1 MNWSEGGGV
10 ASIRPLEFS
19 APDAPMN
26 LAAALAVLAPLA
38 LLAAGL
44 APGRW
49 AAARPRAYATLA
61 AAACWTALGA
71 AAAATATL
79 LVAGAPAVL
88 AVPGIGA
95 LVYFDALGA
104 VMLALVAFVGA
115 MVMRYS
121 RNYLDGD
128 AGHGR
133 FVRLL
138 CLTVA
143 AVLTMIVAGSLV
155 VFAAGW
161 IATSVV
167 LHRLLVFYPERP
179 KALLAA
185 RKKFVASRIGDACLL
200 GAAALAWHA
209 FGGADFPT
217 LFGAAE
223 AIRAG
228 DAAPPELPWIGVLVA
243 AAALAKSAQLPL
255 HGWLTEVMET
265 PTPVSALLHAGII
278 NAGGFLVVRMSPL
291 VSLSVPAL
299 EVLAVVG
306 ALTALFASAVM
317 LTQTSVKVSAAWSTV
332 GQMGF
337 MLLQCGLGAF
347 SAATLHI
354 VAHALYKAHAFLAS
368 GSAVDA
374 ARVARLAP
382 PVAPSPALLAAALPL
397 AAAVTLGVGFALG
410 VTPAEK
416 PGTSVLAAILG
427 IGVAHLVWTTLGAG
441 TLALAVRGIAAA
453 ALVSAAY
460 FALQLGF
467 AHLLAGT
474 VAPEAPPRT
483 AFDAVLGAVLIGA
496 FLAVLVLQALL
507 PRRAERPAWR
517 AAYVHLFNGL
527 YVNAA
532 ADRLIGRFWPV
543 APQGAR
549 S

>member
-1 MNWSEGGGV
+1 MT
-10 ASIRPLEFS
+10 
-19 APDAPMN
+19 
-26 LAAALAVLAPLA
+26 LAAALAALAPL
-38 LLAAGL
+38 LVLAAAC
-44 APGRW
+44 APRRW
-49 AAARPRAYATLA
+49 ADARARAYATLA
-61 AAACWTALGA
+61 AGACWTALGA
-71 AAAATATL
+71 AASAT
-79 LVAGAPAVL
+79 VAMLARGAPGAL
-88 AVPGIGA
+88 AIPGAGA

-104 VMLALVAFVGA
+104 VMLALVAFIGA
-115 MVMRYS
+115 VVVRYA

-128 AGHGR
+128 PGHAR

-138 CLTVA
+138 CLTIA
-143 AVLTMIVAGSLV
+143 AVLIMVVAGSLV

-200 GAAALAWHA
+200 GAAALAWRA
-209 FGGADFPT
+209 FGAADFPS
-217 LFGAAE
+217 LFAAAD

-228 DAAPPELPWIGVLVA
+228 GAAPAELPWIGVLIA

-291 VSLSVPAL
+291 VSLSMPAL
-299 EVLAVVG
+299 ELLAVVG

-317 LTQTSVKVSAAWSTV
+317 LTQTSVKVAAAWSTV

-374 ARVARLAP
+374 ARVARLVPRAA
-382 PVAPSPALLAAALPL
+382 APSPALLAVALPL
-397 AAAVTLGVGFALG
+397 AAAVTVGVGLAFG
-410 VTPAEK
+410 VTPEQK
-416 PGTSVLAAILG
+416 PGTAVLAAILG
-427 IGVAHLVWTTLGAG
+427 MGVAHLIWTSLGAR
-441 TLALAVRGIAAA
+441 TPALALRGIGTA

-467 AHLLAGT
+467 AQLLHGA
-474 VAPEAPPRT
+474 VAPEAPPRN
-483 AFDAVLGAVLIGA
+483 AFDLVLGGVLIAA

-517 AAYVHLFNGL
+517 AAYVHLLNGL
-527 YVNAA
+527 YINAA
-532 ADRLIGRFWPV
+532 ADRLIRRFWPV
-543 APQGAR
+543 TPQGAR
-549 S
+549 P